1 MLSKYA
7 SVLEDLGF
15 IKRTH
20 PIGITPKPRKSQYTI
35 ADNYLNFWFKYVFP
49 NKTDLEA
56 GNSETVLNKIKQ
68 DYNIYL
74 GHAFEQIAA
83 ELLTEMK
90 TNQTL
95 PFNFTSMGKWWFK
108 DVEIDLIALDEE
120 KQSVTFIETK
130 WSNLSKQDCQRILQN
145 LKTKAQYF
153 QWPRKKENYVI
164 VAKHITDKEQLT
176 KQGNLVFDLTD
187 FETNRERQ
195 LTY

>member
-15 IKRTH
+15 IKRTQ
-20 PIGITPKPRKSQYTI
+20 PIGTTPKPRKSQYTI

-49 NKTDLEA
+49 NKTELES
-56 GNSETVLNKIKQ
+56 GNSDTILNKIRQ

-90 TNQTL
+90 TNQAL
-95 PFNFTSMGKWWFK
+95 PFTFSSIGKWWFK
-108 DVEIDLIALDEE
+108 DNEIDLVAIDEG
-120 KQSVTFIETK
+120 KQTATFIETK
-130 WSNLSKQDCQRILQN
+130 WSHLNKQDCQRILQN

-153 QWPRKKENYVI
+153 QWTHKKESYVI
-164 VAKHITDKEQLT
+164 IAKHITDKEQLT
-176 KQGNLVFDLTD
+176 KQGQIVLDLED
-187 FETNRERQ
+187 FRINTKPNP
-195 LTY
+195 